1 MSTRKTKKKTGIEAN
16 PISESANANIDV
28 AEPLSESG
36 TAVKPL
42 SESAKANTVNGKRA
56 LYQQTAVNFQLAA
69 NEMLASGIRDMQAGV
84 FEQRVLTKDQI
95 AKFKEGAIAFQSG
108 VAEMTSSI
116 AEQIKA
122 NQEYTKQF
130 YG

>member
-1 MSTRKTKKKTGIEAN
+1 MSKQKPKKKTG
-16 PISESANANIDV
+16 
-28 AEPLSESG
+28 
-36 TAVKPL
+36 TAAKPTN
-42 SESAKANTVNGKRA
+42 ESAKANTVNGKKA

-69 NEMLASGIRDMQAGV
+69 NEMLQSGIRNMQAGV

-95 AKFKEGAIAFQSG
+95 AKFKKGAIAFQSG

-116 AEQIKA
+116 ADQIKA

>member
-1 MSTRKTKKKTGIEAN
+1 MSERKTKKKTGTEAN
-16 PISESANANIDV
+16 PIR
-28 AEPLSESG
+28 
-36 TAVKPL
+36 
-42 SESAKANTVNGKRA
+42 ESAKSNTVNGKRA

-84 FEQRVLTKDQI
+84 CEIQVGIFEKRVLIKEQI

-108 VAEMTSSI
+108 VAEMVLGI

>member
-1 MSTRKTKKKTGIEAN
+1 MSKQKTKKKTGTAAN
-16 PISESANANIDV
+16 P
-28 AEPLSESG
+28 
-36 TAVKPL
+36 T

-56 LYQQTAVNFQLAA
+56 LYQSAA
-69 NEMLASGIRDMQAGV
+69 NEMLQSGIRDLQAGV
-84 FEQRVLTKDQI
+84 HEMQIGIKEQINENKVDLFAFQAGVHEMQLKYK
-95 AKFKEGAIAFQSG
+95 AGAAALQSG
-108 VAEMTSSI
+108 VAEMMSSI